1 MKGSYDPKLVRTTHY
16 NHYSCYMELL
26 EHSASAQIAKYPKLA
41 ILCCHTQPQNAKMGF
56 NYLTSQK

>member
-26 EHSASAQIAKYPKLA
+26 EHSVSAQIAKYPKLA
-41 ILCCHTQPQNAKMGF
+41 ILWLSHTTANGF
-56 NYLTSQK
+56 